1 MPNSEE
7 IAQQLEAT
15 LRVVR
20 GAPTPEE
27 LAAAIAV
34 IEAARAEE
42 IELGHGFERRLSSTW
57 SSNQA
62 QLRSP
67 LVPGPGAWR
76 AAYRS
81 GLN

>member
-1 MPNSEE
+1 MPNSKE
-7 IAQQLEAT
+7 IAEQLEAT

-34 IEAARAEE
+34 IEASRAEE
-42 IELGHGFERRLSSTW
+42 IELGKGFERRLASTW

-67 LVPGPGAWR
+67 IVPGPGAWR

>member
-1 MPNSEE
+1 MPNSQE
-7 IAQQLEAT
+7 IAEQLEAT

-20 GAPTPEE
+20 GAPTAEE

-42 IELGHGFERRLSSTW
+42 IELGKGFERRLSSTW

-67 LVPGPGAWR
+67 ITPGPGAWR

>member
-42 IELGHGFERRLSSTW
+42 VELGHGFERRLKSTW

-67 LVPGPGAWR
+67 INPGPGAWR

>member
-1 MPNSEE
+1 MPNSQE
-7 IAQQLEAT
+7 IAEQLEAT

-20 GAPTPEE
+20 GAPTAE

-42 IELGHGFERRLSSTW
+42 IELGKGFERRLSSTW

-67 LVPGPGAWR
+67 ITPGPGAWR

>member
-1 MPNSEE
+1 MPDSQE

-42 IELGHGFERRLSSTW
+42 IDLGQGFERRLTSTW

-67 LVPGPGAWR
+67 ITPGPGAWR

>member
-1 MPNSEE
+1 MPNSKE
-7 IAQQLEAT
+7 IAEQLEAT

-34 IEAARAEE
+34 IEAARTEE
-42 IELGHGFERRLSSTW
+42 VDLGKGFERSLASTW

-67 LVPGPGAWR
+67 ITPGPGAWR